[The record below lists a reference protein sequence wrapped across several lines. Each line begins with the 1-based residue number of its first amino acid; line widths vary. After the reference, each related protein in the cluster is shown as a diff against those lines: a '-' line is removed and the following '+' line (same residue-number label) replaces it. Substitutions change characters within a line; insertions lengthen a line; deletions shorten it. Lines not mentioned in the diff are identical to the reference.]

1 MLLPAPCPIPLLQNL
16 YVDMQQVVQMHVSIE
31 EIGMRSTRWS
41 TVSSGVRH
49 VTLPDGGMGLEAL
62 PK

>member
-49 VTLPDGGMGLEAL
+49 RCPPACAPGPPL